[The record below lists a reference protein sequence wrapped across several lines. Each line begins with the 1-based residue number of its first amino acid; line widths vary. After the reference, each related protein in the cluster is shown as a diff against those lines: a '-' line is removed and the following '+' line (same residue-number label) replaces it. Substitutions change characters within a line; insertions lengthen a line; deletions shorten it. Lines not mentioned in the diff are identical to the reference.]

1 METINKIKSFKMKN
15 IIIIII
21 TLMCVLNISSAQSN
35 YVKKPLRT
43 EAELYEIS
51 KKYGLEDNI
60 FDSNKRL
67 LERYRVDLFLTDK
80 QLGNSL
86 NEKLK
91 WFTHLQDVQERE
103 QQKASFDKAIVGNI
117 SSIKEFFAVLSKYP
131 AWEKMVLMS
140 ERSKKLKEEMLAN
153 DEDWIVFLDQ
163 QNVLIFMKKADVTKD
178 LEEYYTNT
186 YRENIFEVIK
196 N

>member
-1 METINKIKSFKMKN
+1 MGNNDKKFKMK

-21 TLMCVLNISSAQSN
+21 VLICVLNISNAQSTQIE
-35 YVKKPLRT
+35 KPLRT

-80 QLGNSL
+80 QLDNSL
-86 NEKLK
+86 KEKSE
-91 WFTHLQDVQERE
+91 WFNYLQENRDIKE
-103 QQKASFDKAIVGNI
+103 QKAAFDKAIVGNI
-117 SSIKEFFAVLSKYP
+117 SSIKEFFTVLSKYP
-131 AWEKMVLMS
+131 VWEKIVMGS
-140 ERSKKLKEEMLAN
+140 ERSKNLKEEMLAN
-153 DEDWIVFLDQ
+153 DDDWIVFLDQ
-163 QNVLIFMKKADVTKD
+163 QNVLIFMKKADVTED